1 MNVNKIPTTEQ
12 GSNLELWAPTVR
24 IVTYEV
30 TFKNA
35 CQPWLHLYELMELIR
50 INTMN
55 STTSTNGTRIQGMNM
70 IRRIAAWL
78 GNKTPL
84 SRKSGKLNC
93 TKARKVGKALRLS
106 LWHTSIYNYMY
117 WK

>member
-1 MNVNKIPTTEQ
+1 MNVDKIPTTEQ
-12 GSNLELWAPTVR
+12 GSKLELWAPTVR

-35 CQPWLHLYELMELIR
+35 CQTWSHLYELMELIR
-50 INTMN
+50 NQHDELHHFCQRLTA
-55 STTSTNGTRIQGMNM
+55 NGTRIQGMNM

-84 SRKSGKLNC
+84 SRKSGKLD
-93 TKARKVGKALRLS
+93 
-106 LWHTSIYNYMY
+106 
-117 WK
+117 